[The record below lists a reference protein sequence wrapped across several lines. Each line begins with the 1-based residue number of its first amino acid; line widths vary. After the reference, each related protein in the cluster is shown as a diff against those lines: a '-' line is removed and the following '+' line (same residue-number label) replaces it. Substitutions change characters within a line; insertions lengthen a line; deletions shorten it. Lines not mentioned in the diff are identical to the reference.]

1 MTEQLTVG
9 RLDSKVKTVVEE
21 ATEYDRWKYV
31 LLLVVLFFF
40 FFLRP
45 RTRAKPMRSVRCVEF
60 VIGRIERWI
69 VGLDPCLCDSNSPST
84 NTRTSM
90 CKNLEFAHVESGSY
104 FLPEII
110 RDVNP
115 NMKRMWGNGGR

>member
-69 VGLDPCLCDSNSPST
+69 VGIRVFAIPIHTVPIPEHQCARIC
-84 NTRTSM
+84 TRR
-90 CKNLEFAHVESGSY
+90 VG
-104 FLPEII
+104 FLLLT
-110 RDVNP
+110 RDHT
-115 NMKRMWGNGGR
+115 

>member
-84 NTRTSM
+84 NTRTSLR
-90 CKNLEFAHVESGSY
+90 KNLHTSSRVLTSY
-104 FLPEII
+104 QRPYVMSILT
-110 RDVNP
+110 
-115 NMKRMWGNGGR
+115 